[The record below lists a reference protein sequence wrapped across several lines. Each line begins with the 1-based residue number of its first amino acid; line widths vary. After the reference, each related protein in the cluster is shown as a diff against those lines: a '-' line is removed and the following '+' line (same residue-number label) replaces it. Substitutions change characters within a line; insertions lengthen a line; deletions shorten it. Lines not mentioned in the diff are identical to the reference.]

1 MWNIKLMS
9 LYFMSHILEER
20 YFTTKGWKQKGK
32 RRVLGMDK
40 IMKKI
45 PWDSVNAEST
55 V

>member
-32 RRVLGMDK
+32 KKGVGNGQNDEENSLGF
-40 IMKKI
+40 
-45 PWDSVNAEST
+45 SQC
-55 V
+55 